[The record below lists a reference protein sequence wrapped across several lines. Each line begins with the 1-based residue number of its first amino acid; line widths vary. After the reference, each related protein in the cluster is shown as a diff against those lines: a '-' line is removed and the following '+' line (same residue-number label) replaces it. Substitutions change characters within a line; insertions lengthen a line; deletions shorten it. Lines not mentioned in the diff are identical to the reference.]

1 MAYGD
6 LDNDGDLDVVT
17 NNIDAPAF
25 VYENKA
31 TGNFLKIKIEGSG
44 NNTFGIGAKAIIH
57 HNGKTQMAENT
68 VTRGFLSSV
77 EHDLFFGLGKDT
89 EVEKVEVIWPN
100 GKSNIFENVS
110 ANIVLEA
117 SFAKAKVIK
126 KVVENKASLLN
137 QLNTSE
143 LGINFKHEE
152 NKFDEFK
159 DEVLLPH
166 NISQNGPF
174 SAIGD
179 VNGDDLEDIFI
190 GGAVGQAGVLFLQ
203 NESGQFVMNSSQPW
217 SEDKAAEDLGC
228 LFIDVDGDNDKDLYI
243 ASGGSEVKIGNLL
256 LKDRLYINDGKGNYK
271 RDTNALPDIRQS
283 TQSVKASDIDK
294 DGDLDLF
301 IGTRLIPGKYPYPA
315 SSYFLINNNGIFT
328 RGANNIAPS
337 LQNIGM
343 VTDAVFTDI
352 DLDNDE
358 DLMLVGEWMTITVL
372 INNKGIFEDSS
383 EKYGLKDSRGMWWSI
398 TANDIDNDGDD
409 DYVIGNLGR
418 NNKFKASKE
427 HPFKVYANDFD
438 NNGTND
444 VVLAKFYK
452 DDYVPLRGR
461 ECTSQQMPFVADK
474 FKDYHS
480 FASSKL
486 LDILPEDKLENA
498 VIYEIN
504 NFESIILINDDGKL
518 KRQSLPIQA
527 QVSPIKSSLVDD
539 FNSDGFK
546 DILIV
551 GNHFGVEVETTRY
564 DAGYGSLL
572 LGDGNNNFKPL
583 PPTLS
588 GLHVPL
594 DSRSVQSIQINNDKV
609 LLITNNNDEV
619 AMFKSVSK

>member
-1 MAYGD
+1 M
-6 LDNDGDLDVVT
+6 
-17 NNIDAPAF
+17 
-25 VYENKA
+25 
-31 TGNFLKIKIEGSG
+31 
-44 NNTFGIGAKAIIH
+44 
-57 HNGKTQMAENT
+57 
-68 VTRGFLSSV
+68 
-77 EHDLFFGLGKDT
+77 
-89 EVEKVEVIWPN
+89 
-100 GKSNIFENVS
+100 
-110 ANIVLEA
+110 
-117 SFAKAKVIK
+117 
-126 KVVENKASLLN
+126 
-137 QLNTSE
+137 
-143 LGINFKHEE
+143 
-152 NKFDEFK
+152 
-159 DEVLLPH
+159 
-166 NISQNGPF
+166 
-174 SAIGD
+174 
-179 VNGDDLEDIFI
+179 EDIFI

-328 RGANNIAPS
+328 RGANNMAPS